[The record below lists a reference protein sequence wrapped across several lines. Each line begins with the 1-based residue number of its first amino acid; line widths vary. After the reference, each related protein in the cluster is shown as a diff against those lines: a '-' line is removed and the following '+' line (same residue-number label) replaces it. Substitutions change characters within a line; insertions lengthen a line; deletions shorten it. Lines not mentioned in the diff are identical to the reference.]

1 MCVTGSAPGAKSL
14 LAPCSEI
21 SSCYRSRPMELAYSE
36 ADEGFRAELRAR
48 LKDALA
54 DLPPQPHRAG
64 WAPSRRW
71 DTDWQRRL
79 FDAGY
84 AGLHWPAEFGGRGA
98 SPTEQLIFYE
108 ETAHAG
114 APYVGANFVGL
125 LHAGPTLIEEG
136 TDAQKA
142 VHLPKILRGD
152 EVWCQGFSEPNAGSD
167 LASLRT
173 RAVRDGDDYVLN
185 GQKIWCSFGQVADVG
200 EFLVR
205 TDPDAPKNRGI
216 SWLIL
221 PMDLPGIE
229 VRPLK
234 TIIGSSE
241 FAEVFLTDVRVPVA
255 NRVGGENDGWRV
267 TNVRLKYERGTACV
281 SELVD
286 SLRLCAD
293 LAPYVHDPAQLRELG
308 RCTAEL
314 DALWALTKRNVS
326 QSARGTVGAGAMVMK
341 LAYSE
346 ARQRF
351 GELALRVLDRE
362 ALHVDG
368 NEQVE
373 ERLRV
378 VALTIAAGASQI
390 QRNIIGER
398 VLGFPKESR

>member
-1 MCVTGSAPGAKSL
+1 VDL
-14 LAPCSEI
+14 Q
-21 SSCYRSRPMELAYSE
+21 YSD
-36 ADEGFRAELRAR
+36 ADEKFRADLRAW
-48 LKDALA
+48 LDAT
-54 DLPPQPHRAG
+54 LPSIPPE
-64 WAPSRRW
+64 PSRDAWAERRTW

-108 ETAHAG
+108 ETTRAR
-114 APYVGANFVGL
+114 APYVGVNFVGT

-136 TDAQKA
+136 TDEQKA
-142 VHLPKILRGD
+142 AHLPKILRGD
-152 EVWCQGFSEPNAGSD
+152 EVWCQGFSEPGAGSD

-173 RAVRDGDDYVLN
+173 RADRDGDDYVLN
-185 GQKIWCSFGQVADVG
+185 GQKIWCSFGQVADIG

-205 TDPDAPKNRGI
+205 TDPDAPKHKGI
-216 SWLIL
+216 SWLML

-234 TIIGSSE
+234 TVLGSSE

-255 NRVGGENDGWRV
+255 NRVGAENDGWRV
-267 TNVRLKYERGTACV
+267 TNVTLKYERGTAFV

-286 SLRLCAD
+286 SIRLCAD
-293 LAPYVHDPAQLRELG
+293 LAPLVHDPAQWRELG
-308 RCTAEL
+308 RCAAEF
-314 DALWALTKRNVS
+314 DALWALTKRSVS
-326 QSARGTVGAGAMVMK
+326 QSARGVTGAPAMVTK

-351 GELALRVLDRE
+351 GELCLRVLERD

-368 NEQVE
+368 NELVE
-373 ERLRV
+373 ERLRTL
-378 VALTIAAGASQI
+378 ALTIAAGASQI

-398 VLGFPKESR
+398 LLGLPREPR